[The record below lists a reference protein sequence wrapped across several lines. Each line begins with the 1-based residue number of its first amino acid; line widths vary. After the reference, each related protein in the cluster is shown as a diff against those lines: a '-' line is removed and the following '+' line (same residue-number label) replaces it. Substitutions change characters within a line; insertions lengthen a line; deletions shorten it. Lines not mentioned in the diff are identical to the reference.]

1 MRDPEGR
8 AKRRIDRA
16 IEKFAAD
23 VGYAEMELLL
33 QKRAQ
38 DMREQATATG
48 DRETI
53 DIEDLE
59 GWSA

>member
-8 AKRRIDRA
+8 ARRRIDRA
-16 IEKFAAD
+16 IDKFAD
-23 VGYAEMELLL
+23 EVGYREMELLL
-33 QKRAQ
+33 QRRAQ
-38 DMREQATATG
+38 DMREQAATTG